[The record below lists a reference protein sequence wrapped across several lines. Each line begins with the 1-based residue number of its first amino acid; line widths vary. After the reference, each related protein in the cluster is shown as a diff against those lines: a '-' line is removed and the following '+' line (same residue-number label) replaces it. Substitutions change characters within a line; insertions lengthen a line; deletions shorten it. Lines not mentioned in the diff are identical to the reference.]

1 MRIAELSRRS
11 GTSIPTIKYYLR
23 EGLLPP
29 GTSTGRNQAEYD
41 ERHLGRLRLIRAL
54 REVGG
59 LSVAATRQV
68 LATLDEPVRS
78 THELMGHAHQA
89 VIRPLTGSRSSDTDD
104 PAWRSARQEAGRWI
118 TSLGWRVHPDNPALD
133 RLADVLLALHR
144 VERTDLIAGL
154 PQYAATALTLA
165 EQEVP
170 TARDAGDPAAVM
182 AGVVTGTVLGEALL
196 TTLRLLAHEHVSAT
210 LAGYTPAQGPG
221 CEPPAGDPGEG
232 TPPRR

>member
-133 RLADVLLALHR
+133 RLADGGQVDPTDGQLPGVLHHGA
-144 VERTDLIAGL
+144 
-154 PQYAATALTLA
+154 PALTRA
-165 EQEVP
+165 GP
-170 TARDAGDPAAVM
+170 THHRHLPRGR
-182 AGVVTGTVLGEALL
+182 
-196 TTLRLLAHEHVSAT
+196 LRRV
-210 LAGYTPAQGPG
+210 
-221 CEPPAGDPGEG
+221 
-232 TPPRR
+232 R